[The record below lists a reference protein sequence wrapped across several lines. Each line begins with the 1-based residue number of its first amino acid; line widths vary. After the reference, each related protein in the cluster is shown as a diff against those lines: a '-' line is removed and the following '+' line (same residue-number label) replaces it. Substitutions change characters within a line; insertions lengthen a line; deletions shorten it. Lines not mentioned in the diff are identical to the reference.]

1 MQQEQTVLL
10 DTNIL
15 IETFRTQCFNALASH
30 YQLETV
36 EKCYEEVLTGDHLR
50 SNYVA
55 VDPALLKGKLI
66 ISQPASA
73 DLAALALACSE
84 ADALDAGERHLFAH
98 ALSRADSWVVACA
111 DRAAMR
117 VALKLGWEGR
127 CRSLEVL
134 LGPTGAKPELRRHF
148 TERWLSHVRT
158 EYILG
163 GLS

>member
-1 MQQEQTVLL
+1 MHQGQIVLL

-15 IETFRTQCFNALASH
+15 IETFRARCFKAFAV
-30 YQLETV
+30 YYRLETV
-36 EKCYEEVLTGDHLR
+36 EKCYEEALTGDRLR
-50 SNYVA
+50 SGYVE
-55 VDPALLKGKLI
+55 VDPAMLKEKI
-66 ISQPASA
+66 IVNRVASME
-73 DLAALALACSE
+73 LAALALTCPA

-98 ALSRADSWVVACA
+98 AHSRAVSWVVACA

-117 VALKLGWEGR
+117 VALKLGWEGC

-148 TERWLSHVRT
+148 TERWLSQVRT